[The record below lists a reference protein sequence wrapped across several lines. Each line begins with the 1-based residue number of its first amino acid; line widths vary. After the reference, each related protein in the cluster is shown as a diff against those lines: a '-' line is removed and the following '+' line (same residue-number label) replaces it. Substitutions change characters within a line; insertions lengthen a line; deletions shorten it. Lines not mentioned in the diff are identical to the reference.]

1 MCGVCVVVN
10 VCGMIL
16 YLYYVY
22 GMCVCGICD
31 DMVYACRMQAYVW
44 GVLDAGACVW
54 CVYMLSVCMCVY
66 ISVCAVCVDYSFLH
80 GSHVSCMVCYLG
92 LQQT

>member
-1 MCGVCVVVN
+1 
-10 VCGMIL
+10 MIL

-31 DMVYACRMQAYVW
+31 YMLYSSRMQAYVW

-54 CVYMLSVCMCVY
+54 YVY
-66 ISVCAVCVDYSFLH
+66 IHSVYVCVCI
-80 GSHVSCMVCYLG
+80 SCVLCV
-92 LQQT
+92 